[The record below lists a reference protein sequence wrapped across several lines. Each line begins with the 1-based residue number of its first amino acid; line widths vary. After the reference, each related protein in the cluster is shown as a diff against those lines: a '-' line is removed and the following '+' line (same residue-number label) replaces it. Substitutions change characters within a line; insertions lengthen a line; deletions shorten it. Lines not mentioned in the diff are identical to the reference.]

1 MDEIAALLET
11 QIPALRRYARAL
23 LRNDG
28 RLRFD
33 RLLLLAHRRDGSS
46 RTPTN
51 RCATGFRLAHLIL
64 TSKKGKSAM
73 RIWNTCNTKPNE
85 AQFLSVG

>member
-1 MDEIAALLET
+1 VDEIAALLET

-33 RLLLLAHRRDGSS
+33 RLLLLAHRRDDLREHQQTVARLVFAWLTGVV
-46 RTPTN
+46 R
-51 RCATGFRLAHLIL
+51 ATAIRSG
-64 TSKKGKSAM
+64 T
-73 RIWNTCNTKPNE
+73 T
-85 AQFLSVG
+85 